1 VTVPASR
8 PRTTPAAPA
17 RTLLRMTA
25 PRAEDRLLMHGGLVL
40 GSTAAMGAS
49 PSVARGGAVTT
60 EGKYRVV
67 GSEGVDCH
75 SVRSHLHRS
84 QLVELALATTLH
96 PYSTGLTN
104 RAMVQVLA
112 C

>member
-1 VTVPASR
+1 
-8 PRTTPAAPA
+8 
-17 RTLLRMTA
+17 
-25 PRAEDRLLMHGGLVL
+25 MHGGLVL
-40 GSTAAMGAS
+40 GTTAAMGAS

-60 EGKYRVV
+60 EGKPREERHRVV